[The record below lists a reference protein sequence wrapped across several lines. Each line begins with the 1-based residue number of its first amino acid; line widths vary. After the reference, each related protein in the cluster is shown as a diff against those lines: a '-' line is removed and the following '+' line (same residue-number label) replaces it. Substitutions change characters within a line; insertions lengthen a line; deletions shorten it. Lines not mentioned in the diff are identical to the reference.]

1 VGEVVEFPAPT
12 EKEWRLLE
20 KTLLGILTKADLS
33 AEVVRWVLDDM
44 KPRYFA
50 IAAQGPFDLTVPEQ
64 CAPHIKAVAAYLSE
78 GANRALV
85 ELLKLEVELYRARFG
100 DGLPGADGL

>member
-1 VGEVVEFPAPT
+1 MGEVIGFPAPT

-20 KTLLGILTKADLS
+20 KTLLEILTEADLS

-44 KPRYFA
+44 RPRYFA
-50 IAAQGPFDLTVPEQ
+50 IAAQGPLDLTVPGQ

-78 GANRALV
+78 GTNRALV
-85 ELLKLEVELYRARFG
+85 EILKLEVELYRARFG
-100 DGLPGADGL
+100 DGPPAA

>member
-1 VGEVVEFPAPT
+1 MGEVIGFPAPT

-20 KTLLGILTKADLS
+20 KTLLGILTKAEADLS

-78 GANRALV
+78 GTNRALV

-100 DGLPGADGL
+100 DGPPAA